1 MFVRIC
7 YNNVMLSS
15 RAVINY
21 MEKRPEYNEVDI
33 KRIKTRLEN
42 ETRKNR
48 PQKYDWLEDEN
59 LPQGKYFTSKCFN
72 YFHLTSFYRMEI

>member
-1 MFVRIC
+1 MS
-7 YNNVMLSS
+7 SS

-59 LPQGKYFTSKCFN
+59 LPQGKYFAS
-72 YFHLTSFYRMEI
+72 